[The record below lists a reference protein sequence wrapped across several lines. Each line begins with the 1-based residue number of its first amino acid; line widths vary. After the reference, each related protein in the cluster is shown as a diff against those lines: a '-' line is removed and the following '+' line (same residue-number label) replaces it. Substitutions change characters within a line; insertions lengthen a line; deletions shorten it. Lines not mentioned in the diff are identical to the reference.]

1 MCLAWTSFREAGILV
16 PGGRSREGDIFL
28 AIFLSL
34 SRLIARRETEMVLV
48 INMRGSPG
56 CAEVTCEAAGCAEVT
71 CEAAGAQR
79 SRVKLQ
85 DAQKSRVKLLER
97 RDHV

>member
-16 PGGRSREGDIFL
+16 PGGRSKEGDIFL

-34 SRLIARRETEMVLV
+34 SRLIVRRETETVLV
-48 INMRGSPG
+48 INMRGS
-56 CAEVTCEAAGCAEVT
+56 CWSAEVTCEAAGCAE
-71 CEAAGAQR
+71 
-79 SRVKLQ
+79 SRVKLL

-97 RDHV
+97 RSHV